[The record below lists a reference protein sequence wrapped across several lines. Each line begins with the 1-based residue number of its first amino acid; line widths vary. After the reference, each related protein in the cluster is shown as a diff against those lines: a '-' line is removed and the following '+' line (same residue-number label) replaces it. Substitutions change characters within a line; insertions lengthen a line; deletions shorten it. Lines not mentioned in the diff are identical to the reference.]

1 MTAPVAGASSE
12 GIAPSSNDSVTTAAV
27 TTNVSGSTFIAAI
40 TWDRPT
46 PSVANF
52 ESIVDS
58 KGNTYTTIGT
68 QASYGPTSDP
78 QARIFICE
86 NGVGGSG
93 HTVTV
98 TLTDPPN
105 DMSLTLFFLE
115 VIGGFLDQEGVAT
128 YTTQV
133 GPYDSTTETTLF
145 KDELLVSVV
154 FQGAGANTTVT
165 ENTGF
170 TVVQT
175 VTDGATPRFVGGI
188 GWKLAPT
195 IGPYNSEWDVPPEDG
210 GACVYLLTLR
220 GIIPP
225 PEGKEKPTLYLVDQ
239 SGGEGLFPDVR
250 IEAWF

>member
-115 VIGGFLDQEGVAT
+115 VIG
-128 YTTQV
+128 
-133 GPYDSTTETTLF
+133 DSWTKKASLPTRL
-145 KDELLVSVV
+145 KWARMIVL
-154 FQGAGANTTVT
+154 
-165 ENTGF
+165 
-170 TVVQT
+170 
-175 VTDGATPRFVGGI
+175 PRQLCS
-188 GWKLAPT
+188 KMS
-195 IGPYNSEWDVPPEDG
+195 Y
-210 GACVYLLTLR
+210 
-220 GIIPP
+220 
-225 PEGKEKPTLYLVDQ
+225 
-239 SGGEGLFPDVR
+239 
-250 IEAWF
+250 